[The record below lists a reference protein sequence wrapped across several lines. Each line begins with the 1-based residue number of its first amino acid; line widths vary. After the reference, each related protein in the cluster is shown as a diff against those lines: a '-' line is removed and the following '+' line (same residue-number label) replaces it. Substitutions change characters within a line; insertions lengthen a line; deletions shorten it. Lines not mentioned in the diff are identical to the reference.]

1 LSLVHLK
8 LYDLQNSLLL
18 YVLNR
23 IIVPSRGI
31 PSKASIDVRLLAPLF
46 AEVVAAS
53 ALLVVDE
60 GVEVMCELVEAIAI
74 VVGDEPYEEEA
85 DVVLVEVVSDTATV
99 AFFGCTIAISIFEI
113 LLAYP
118 GKAGKF

>member
-1 LSLVHLK
+1 M
-8 LYDLQNSLLL
+8 
-18 YVLNR
+18 LNR

-99 AFFGCTIAISIFEI
+99 AFFSCTIAISIFEI

>member
-99 AFFGCTIAISIFEI
+99 AFFSCTIAISIFEI